1 MKKILLFST
10 LTILSASVL
19 FISCRKNGA
28 DKTFQSVLDL
38 GGDFEDKVVSETKTT
53 TVDTVINGDS
63 LWACTTD
70 TYNVIQ
76 GMDEFPLY
84 NPNSSVIYPGNLL
97 QGGSLK
103 NATPDVIVVDRVGG
117 TFSIDNYNG
126 TWTSSATVNEVVKSE
141 VTTAINDIISGQQ
154 FYDMASNISFSM
166 SQVHSEQQ
174 LALQLGLDFTAYG
187 VNVASQLGF
196 TNSYDYTRFFVKLH
210 QSYYTISMDLPA
222 TYDDLFAPTVTP
234 EDLEPYV
241 GPGNPACY
249 ISDVT
254 YGRVFYL
261 LVESTSSSNEI
272 SSSISA
278 SFSGVPGGDPLSANI
293 TTSSLSSLDNLNIK
307 LFALGGSAQS
317 TLLTVG
323 SNNVNSLASILSDA
337 GDITTGVPLSYV
349 CRAVNGNSIAS
360 VNLATTYDVETC
372 EPIGPV
378 QGTYGNIPN
387 PVLYLK
393 AEDANTSNNGIISYN
408 NATSP
413 DQGSYA
419 VGQYQGTNVGGL
431 VVEDWPDDGGVNIA
445 STSDPD
451 NRPVFVPNALNGY
464 PAIDFCHFTANGTS
478 NSYDQEVTTELDIPG
493 ALFTNTNYTLYMVVS
508 SPTKLNVEGNYI
520 SNVTNQ
526 AIDAGTFLQGSDA
539 TPYGQLTV
547 GFNSNSN
554 MIFGHNTNDLNVP
567 IGRSSNFRLLTF
579 RFSTIDGMRAFV
591 ADADVPL
598 SSDAAVNIPLT
609 SNSGLK
615 LNATSLSNPG
625 DDSRSQVVEIR
636 AYNVALT
643 DLHRKQIAQQIMN
656 KYGL

>member
-1 MKKILLFST
+1 M
-10 LTILSASVL
+10 
-19 FISCRKNGA
+19 
-28 DKTFQSVLDL
+28 TFQSVLDL
-38 GGDFEDKVVSETKTT
+38 GGDFDDKVVSETKTT

-97 QGGSLK
+97 QGGSLT

-126 TWTSSATVNEVVKSE
+126 SWTSSAIVSEVVKSE
-141 VTTAINDIISGQQ
+141 VTAAINEIVGGQS

-174 LALQLGLDFTAYG
+174 LALELGLDFTAYG

-222 TYDDLFAPTVTP
+222 TYDDIFAPSVTP
-234 EDLEPYV
+234 ADLEPYV

-254 YGRVFYL
+254 YGRVYYL
-261 LVESTSSSNEI
+261 LVESTSSFNDI
-272 SSSISA
+272 KSSITA

-293 TTSSLSSLDNLNIK
+293 STSSLSSLENLNIK

-360 VNLATTYDVETC
+360 VNLATTYDVESC
-372 EPIGPV
+372 EPVGPI
-378 QGTYGNIPN
+378 QGTYGNIPG

-393 AEDANTSNNGIISYN
+393 AEDANTSNNGIVSYN
-408 NATSP
+408 NATDP
-413 DQGSYA
+413 DQGIYT
-419 VGQYQGTNVGGL
+419 VGKYQGSNIGGL

-451 NRPVFVPNALNGY
+451 NRPVFVTNALNGY
-464 PAIDFCHFTANGTS
+464 PAIDFCNFTANGTS
-478 NSYDQEVTTELDIPG
+478 SFYNQAITTEIDIPG

-508 SPTKLNVEGNYI
+508 SPTKLKVEGEEI
-520 SNVTNQ
+520 SPSSSSIQ
-526 AIDAGTFLQGSDA
+526 SIDAGTFLQGSD
-539 TPYGQLTV
+539 PIPNGQLTV
-547 GFNSNSN
+547 GFHDNTE
-554 MIFGHNTNDLNVP
+554 MTFGHNTNDLDVP
-567 IGRSSNFRLLTF
+567 IGRSSEFRLLTF
-579 RFSTIDGMRAFV
+579 RFSTIDGMKAFI
-591 ADADVPL
+591 ADSDMPL
-598 SSDAAVNIPLT
+598 ASDAAVNIPLT
-609 SNSGLK
+609 SNNGLR
-615 LNATSLSNPG
+615 LNAASLSTPG
-625 DDSRSQVVEIR
+625 DDARSQVVEIR

-643 DLHRKQIAQQIMN
+643 DFDRKQIAQQIMN